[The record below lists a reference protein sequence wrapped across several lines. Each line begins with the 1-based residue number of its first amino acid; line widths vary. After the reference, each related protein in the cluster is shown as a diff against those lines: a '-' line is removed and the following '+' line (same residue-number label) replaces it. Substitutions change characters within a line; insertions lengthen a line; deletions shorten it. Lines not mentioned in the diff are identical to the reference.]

1 MPDNDLLDVP
11 SLAITE
17 IVGCRCDLRIATTL
31 STNLHD
37 ALVAPCSIDH
47 RQAFFNRFT
56 NRLLTVDI
64 FASHTRMD
72 SHDRVPV
79 VWCADRNG
87 IDVLTVED
95 TTVVIG
101 EHRLSLHP
109 LRSACKVVRID
120 IAQCRTAI
128 TNDVTAA
135 HATYADMAI
144 NNTVIG
150 PECTLRYIRWEAN
163 CRLCRI

>member
-1 MPDNDLLDVP
+1 MQFGQRTPERGFWP
-11 SLAITE
+11 PEAIVRVSE
-17 IVGCRCDLRIATTL
+17 
-31 STNLHD
+31 
-37 ALVAPCSIDH
+37 
-47 RQAFFNRFT
+47 RF
-56 NRLLTVDI
+56 
-64 FASHTRMD
+64 
-72 SHDRVPV
+72 
-79 VWCADRNG
+79 G
-87 IDVLTVED
+87 I
-95 TTVVIG
+95 IG

-120 IAQCRTAI
+120 ITQCRTAV

-150 PECTLRYIRWEAN
+150 PECTLRHIRWEAN